1 MAQVVADRHDSDFF
15 VYQIGRAAVAQ
26 VVDADAFDTCFFC
39 AFGKISFYAG
49 GRKRILGTE
58 DEVLY
63 LCVLKLPRAIALQL
77 GKNRRRQVE
86 RAVARFVFWSVY
98 LVGLSVL
105 SDLVCDVLRN
115 LYGAFLKIN
124 IIPG

>member
-1 MAQVVADRHDSDFF
+1 MLDRFVAQVVADRHDSDLF

-26 VVDADAFDTCFFC
+26 VVDADAFDSCFFC
-39 AFGKISFYAG
+39 AVGKITFYAG
-49 GRKRILGTE
+49 GRKRIFGTE

-77 GKNRRRQVE
+77 GKKRRRQVE
-86 RAVARFVFWSVY
+86 RAVARFVFGSVY

-105 SDLVCDVLRN
+105 AYLIGDVL
-115 LYGAFLKIN
+115 
-124 IIPG
+124 